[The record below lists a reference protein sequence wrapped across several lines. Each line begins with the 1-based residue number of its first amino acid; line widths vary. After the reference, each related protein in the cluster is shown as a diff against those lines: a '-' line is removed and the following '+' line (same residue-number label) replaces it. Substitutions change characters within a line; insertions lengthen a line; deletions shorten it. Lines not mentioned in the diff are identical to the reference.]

1 LSPLRR
7 LLVLPI
13 AAAAVFVAAGCAL
26 DSGGVPSNAIA
37 VVGEQTVTKSEL
49 DLLLDQARANA
60 RESRRS
66 FPKPGTAEYRQI
78 RAQVVQ
84 YLVRR
89 AQLAAEAEARDI
101 EVSNEEIEQRRKLVV
116 KQYFGGN
123 EDLYR
128 KQLEK
133 TGGTEEQARADI
145 EARLIQE
152 ALFKDVGKDVKVSDA
167 EMRRHYRKSKV
178 KYSTPAQREIRHIL
192 VKAEQGPLARRLV
205 SRLRSGVSFGRLAR
219 RYSQDPRS
227 KNAGGRIVLSKGQA
241 GAALEKVAFSIPAH
255 TLSDPIR
262 TRFGWHVVE
271 ALGPLRPGTTRPYRQ
286 VKEAIREELL
296 QTKKNEASTKYLVRL
311 ARKNKVKYQAG
322 FGPRA

>member
-7 LLVLPI
+7 LSVLPI

-37 VVGEQTVTKSEL
+37 VVGDQTVTKSDL
-49 DLLLDQARANA
+49 DRVLDQARANA
-60 RESRRS
+60 RESSRP
-66 FPKPGTAEYRQI
+66 FPKPGTAQYRQI
-78 RAQVVQ
+78 REQVVQ

-101 EVSNEEIEQRRKLVV
+101 EVSDEQIEQRRRLMVR
-116 KQYFGGN
+116 QYFGGN

-133 TGGTEEQARADI
+133 TGGTEEQARAEI
-145 EARLIQE
+145 EATLIQE
-152 ALFKDVGKDVKVSDA
+152 ALFKDVAKDVQVSEA
-167 EMRRHYRKSKV
+167 EMRRHYGKNKQ

-192 VKAEQGPLARRLV
+192 VTAEQRALARRLV
-205 SRLRSGVSFGRLAR
+205 GRLRSGASFGQLAR

-227 KNAGGRIVLSKGQA
+227 KDAGGRLELSKGQA
-241 GAALEKVAFSIPAH
+241 GAALETVAFSIPAH
-255 TLSDPIR
+255 TLSEPIR
-262 TRFGWHVVE
+262 TRFGWHVIE
-271 ALGPLRPGTTRPYRQ
+271 ALGPVRPAKTRPYRQ
-286 VKEAIREELL
+286 VKGAIREELL
-296 QTKKNEASTKYLVRL
+296 QTKENEASTKYLARL

>member
-1 LSPLRR
+1 LSRLRR
-7 LLVLPI
+7 YTALPI
-13 AAAAVFVAAGCAL
+13 GAAVLFVAAGCAL

-49 DLLLDQARANA
+49 DRVLDQARANA
-60 RESRRS
+60 RESSRP
-66 FPKPGTAEYRQI
+66 FPKPGTAQYRQI
-78 RAQVVQ
+78 REQVVQ

-89 AQLAAEAEARDI
+89 AQLAAEAEGRDI
-101 EVSNEEIEQRRKLVV
+101 EVSDEQIEQRRKLVV

-123 EDLYR
+123 EALYR
-128 KQLEK
+128 KQLEE
-133 TGGTEEQARADI
+133 TGGSEEQARADI
-145 EARLIQE
+145 EATLIQE
-152 ALFKDVGKDVKVSDA
+152 ALFEDVAKDVKVSDA
-167 EMRRHYRKSKV
+167 EMRRHYRKNKV

-192 VKAEQGPLARRLV
+192 VKAEQRGLARRLV
-205 SRLRSGVSFGRLAR
+205 SQLRSGASFGQLAR

-241 GAALEKVAFSIPAH
+241 GALEKVAFSIPAH

-262 TRFGWHVVE
+262 TRYGWHVVE
-271 ALGPLRPGTTRPYRQ
+271 ALGPVLPAKTRPYRQ
-286 VKEAIREELL
+286 VKEAIRKELL
-296 QTKKNEASTKYLVRL
+296 QTKENEASTKYLVRL